1 MPFCTQCG
9 KARADSDKFC
19 AACGAAA
26 GVSGVDKKAA
36 AEKAAAEKAAAEKA
50 AAAKAAEAAAAKT
63 TTQDKMWQRDGGWD

>member
-19 AACGAAA
+19 AACGAAVG
-26 GVSGVDKKAA
+26 GVSGADKK
-36 AEKAAAEKAAAEKA
+36 AAEKAAAEKA

-63 TTQDKMWQRDGGWD
+63 TAQDNMWRGDGWD